1 MTLRSNEPEV
11 AQDNVQRPGADCLI
25 HYGDESPP
33 VLEVYDTLEPGVEA
47 IGADLDLIANAQQH
61 HAG

>member
-11 AQDNVQRPGADCLI
+11 AQDNVQRPGADCRI
-25 HYGDESPP
+25 HYGDEPAL